1 MYLSSK
7 TYKENVK
14 ASDCSKKGSPKRL
27 VSHVT
32 TTTTPFSSTWYQKQL
47 EASRPSTET
56 YAWVKPG
63 APLERVESRAPPT
76 ESCCPASGTPPK
88 SETLPKT

>member
-7 TYKENVK
+7 TFKDNVK

-27 VSHVT
+27 VSHGT
-32 TTTTPFSSTWYQKQL
+32 TTTSFSPLWYKKKL
-47 EASRPSTET
+47 EGSRPSTET
-56 YAWVKPG
+56 YGWVKPG